1 MSGLFDTLSA
11 LWYSLISSP
20 RYAVTARISPGRSSG
35 PSLSRC
41 SRITTVTTKST
52 RVNQQI
58 RVREVRVI
66 DEEGNQLGIY
76 PIQDALRLA
85 FDKGLDLVEVAPN
98 AVPPVCRLL
107 DFGKFQFEKQ
117 KKDREARKAQK
128 IIEMKEIRLR
138 PRTGEHDL
146 DTKVRQALS
155 FLEEGSKVK
164 VTVRFRGREITH
176 PEIAREQLDE
186 FASKVG
192 AAAIIEAQPLLEG
205 KNLFMMLGPNPANKK

>member
-1 MSGLFDTLSA
+1 M
-11 LWYSLISSP
+11 
-20 RYAVTARISPGRSSG
+20 
-35 PSLSRC
+35 
-41 SRITTVTTKST
+41 
-52 RVNQQI
+52 RV
-58 RVREVRVI
+58 V

-85 FDKGLDLVEVAPN
+85 FEKGLDLVEVAPN

-128 IIEMKEIRLR
+128 IIELKEIRMR

-155 FLEEGSKVK
+155 FLDEGSKVK

-186 FASKVG
+186 FAAKVG

>member
-1 MSGLFDTLSA
+1 
-11 LWYSLISSP
+11 
-20 RYAVTARISPGRSSG
+20 
-35 PSLSRC
+35 
-41 SRITTVTTKST
+41 
-52 RVNQQI
+52 
-58 RVREVRVI
+58 VRVI

-85 FDKGLDLVEVAPN
+85 FEKGLDLVEVAPN

>member
-1 MSGLFDTLSA
+1 M
-11 LWYSLISSP
+11 
-20 RYAVTARISPGRSSG
+20 
-35 PSLSRC
+35 
-41 SRITTVTTKST
+41 
-52 RVNQQI
+52 
-58 RVREVRVI
+58 RVI

-85 FDKGLDLVEVAPN
+85 FEKGLDLVEVAPN